1 MLNLSLIK
9 SSCHMYIMEAKVKRA
24 REETV
29 PVGWRCGTGVEMIA

>member
-1 MLNLSLIK
+1 
-9 SSCHMYIMEAKVKRA
+9 MYIMEAKVKRA